1 MIVRTSLSMTIGII
15 LEGCIRDG
23 QLDAGDI
30 LVVSFSDV
38 CFSMCFAWF
47 LALDFCAVLC
57 YRNLSYAPVPML
69 HIFRTHE
76 DSCK

>member
-1 MIVRTSLSMTIGII
+1 MTIGIA

-23 QLDAGDI
+23 QLDADDI
-30 LVVSFSDV
+30 LVVSFSEV

-57 YRNLSYAPVPML
+57 YRNLSYAPRPYAPY
-69 HIFRTHE
+69 IQ
-76 DSCK
+76 DS